1 MLTGVGRLGGLLV
14 VGGLFA
20 LAAKAQDARVVTEPK
35 VPATCAVVKAELVP
49 HDGRLTDAE
58 ERGHRDNSRIEAA
71 MAACPQGKA
80 VLLRGGG
87 AGRDV
92 FLISPMKLHAGVT
105 LVVSA
110 GVAVWAS
117 RDPRE
122 YDVKPGSCGLVAEQ
136 RGPGCKPLLLA
147 EDAPKAGIMGEGVI
161 DGRGGAK
168 LLGQDETWWE
178 LAHRAKVEDANQA
191 VSRVLVVRRSNDFV
205 LSGVTIRNSPNCH
218 VTVEAT
224 DGFTAWGVKLD
235 TPKWARN
242 TDGIDPQAGSK
253 NITIAH
259 SWLRTGDDNISPK
272 STDTTGEVKNITIE
286 DVHFYNGHGF
296 GIGSQTSGGLSHIVA
311 RDLTIDGSDNGLRIK
326 SDRSRGGLV
335 HDVTYERVCIRNSP
349 NPIVLNPFYTTFEG
363 TKIPVY
369 KDITLK
375 DVHSTGGG
383 SVTMRGLDSD
393 HRLEVAFNNV
403 STDGVRADQATGK
416 FVDLKVRGVLN
427 SIPNGPDINVDSPT
441 LSKTEISAQLERVEV
456 KDGVPQPYDCSTK
469 FVPFPEQTKAPVS
482 AELIPP
488 ADKTFYVAADGT
500 GDYYSVQTAV
510 KHVPAE
516 GGLVLVAP
524 GTYRE
529 RVWVKQSHV
538 TIASA
543 NKDASKT
550 RIVFDLS
557 QGTQKAANSPI
568 PGMATLTVSGDDF
581 HADNITF
588 ENDFNRTHEQ
598 VFSGSQAQ
606 ALNLTGDRNV
616 LRNVRI
622 LGNQDTLYIGAKDG
636 GGQGCGHANGPQC
649 VATRSYFDHDYISGN
664 VDFIYGDGI
673 AYFEGCEIHNTV
685 HKEGGYLTA
694 QARHYAGQDS
704 VFVFDHT
711 LLTAEPGVQHVFF
724 GRPWR
729 DLANVVFLHTT
740 LGPHIDPKGWSEWH
754 PGETH
759 RLDTAFYAE
768 FDTRNADGAPADVS
782 QRPAQTHQLSAA
794 EAKAYSAE
802 KVLGGWRP

>member
-1 MLTGVGRLGGLLV
+1 MEIDAMLQLLYRFGRMVGVLV
-14 VGGLFA
+14 V
-20 LAAKAQDARVVTEPK
+20 AAVCSVAMRAQDARLVREPK
-35 VPATCAVVKAELVP
+35 LPATCAVVKAELIS
-49 HDGRLTDAE
+49 HDGKLTDAE
-58 ERGHRDNSRIEAA
+58 ERGHRDNARIEAA
-71 MAACPQGKA
+71 MAACPVGKA
-80 VLLRGGG
+80 VVLRGSG
-87 AGRDV
+87 AGKDV
-92 FLISPMKLHAGVT
+92 FLIAPLKLHAGVT

-110 GVAVWAS
+110 EVAVWAS

-122 YDVKPGSCGLVAEQ
+122 YDVQPGSCGIVAEQ
-136 RGPGCKPLLLA
+136 RGAGCKPLLLA
-147 EDAPKAGIMGEGVI
+147 EDAPSSGLMGEGVI

-168 LLGQDETWWE
+168 LFGPDPANAETWWE

-272 STDTTGEVKNITIE
+272 STDATGEVKDITVE

-296 GIGSQTSGGLSHIVA
+296 GIGSQTSGGLSHILA

-326 SDRSRGGLV
+326 SDKSRGGLV

-375 DVHSTGGG
+375 DVHVLGGG
-383 SVTMRGLDSD
+383 VLTMRGLDKE
-393 HRLEVAFNNV
+393 HPLEATFDNVWMDGLNPDDDKAMFATLKLLRATNVVPKGEDVALEIPV
-403 STDGVRADQATGK
+403 Y
-416 FVDLKVRGVLN
+416 DLRG
-427 SIPNGPDINVDSPT
+427 NG
-441 LSKTEISAQLERVEV
+441 
-456 KDGVPQPYDCSTK
+456 PQPYNCSAK

-482 AELIPP
+482 AGLIPP

-510 KHVPAE
+510 EHVPAE

-557 QGTQKAANSPI
+557 AGTQKEANSPI
-568 PGMATLTVSGDDF
+568 PGMATVTVSGDDF
-581 HADNITF
+581 HAENITF

-598 VFSGSQAQ
+598 AYAGSQAQ
-606 ALNLTGDRNV
+606 ALNVTGDRNV

-622 LGNQDTLYIGAKDG
+622 LGNQDTLYIGAK
-636 GGQGCGHANGPQC
+636 GCGQAKTNDC
-649 VATRSYFDHDYISGN
+649 TTTRTYIDHSYIAGN
-664 VDFIYGDGI
+664 VDFIYGDGV
-673 AYFEGCEIHNTV
+673 AYFEGCEV
-685 HKEGGYLTA
+685 HSTAHTGGYLTA
-694 QARHYAGQDS
+694 QSKHYAGQDS

-729 DLANVVFLHTT
+729 DLASVVFLHTT
-740 LGPHIDPKGWSEWH
+740 LGPHMDAKGWSEWH

-768 FDTRNADGAPADVS
+768 FDTHNPDGTAVDVS
-782 QRPAQTHQLSAA
+782 QRPVQTHQLSAA
-794 EAKAYSAE
+794 EAAGYSAV